1 MSNKKNSNE
10 SSKSSSSSKILYTP
24 YEKVLNILIDLK
36 NYFSSKKIEKI
47 SEKFIKNIN
56 YIEKVITGHSL
67 YEYEVKDKYKKDF
80 VYQYNENILKMKN
93 DENNQRSN
101 IFKRSSAFYRQS
113 TSLPALEEIIK
124 KLNENNKNNINNNI
138 DKSIHTESSAT
149 SDNNDKNND
158 NDNNNNKNVYDKKE
172 IIYIKNVNHFK
183 NKSVDFN
190 IDKNTN
196 EIYNNINNNNKI
208 INNYNN
214 KNIKSS
220 EKISNNNNN
229 FNHTNLNNINN
240 IFSLNNKINTINNN
254 NSKNKTNINNDIN
267 ININITNNHNFKKI
281 TNKNN
286 KNQMSLRS
294 PNQRINLSPIKQRPT
309 FLNYKITNLEIDF
322 EKILGKPLLKKMKQR
337 NKSFKNLFHS
347 NNNNFITNYGYKN
360 HLLKRNYNNNFLDN
374 KKMYNTKTINFNNNL
389 YNNNNNEKIKGKKIF
404 IQSVNTSN
412 LIQNK
417 NNNYL
422 NINNNT
428 NNTNNNNNTNNTN
441 NNNITLNYSINN
453 SSPLRKLTKI
463 NYSKIYS
470 NLKSHNFNIL
480 SVVTKEFNIFEL
492 ERIIGYYN
500 VLPII
505 GKEILKHFGLINTE
519 FINIKKLDNFLNTL
533 STSYKKT
540 TLYHNAL
547 HGSDV
552 TQTIC
557 IFFLYSNIEKKI
569 NTNILDILSIV
580 ISALGHDL
588 GHPGYN
594 NLYLINSKNELAIR
608 YNDISVLENFH
619 SSFLWSILNN
629 SENNI
634 FDKLE
639 KGDYSNLRK
648 RMISLILATDM
659 ANHGKVV
666 SKLKIMD
673 LSKNENNLKFD
684 EQQNVLNFII
694 HSADLAHNVKV
705 FKISLHWVSL
715 LSEEFWL
722 QGDEEKKNNL
732 SVSFLCDR
740 NDSNVPKS
748 QVGFIKGFVVP
759 TFETLVNIFPS
770 LNFTLENA
778 KNNIKEWE
786 KMVEKGI
793 KKGWEN
799 DEYGNNNNK

>member
-1 MSNKKNSNE
+1 MSNKKNSLD

-24 YEKVLNILIDLK
+24 YEKVLNILSDLK
-36 NYFSSKKIEKI
+36 NYFSSKKEKI
-47 SEKFIKNIN
+47 SEKFIKKLI

-67 YEYEVKDKYKKDF
+67 YEFEVKDKYKKDF
-80 VYQYNENILKMKN
+80 VYQYNENVLKMKN
-93 DENNQRSN
+93 EQNNQKSN

-113 TSLPALEEIIK
+113 TSLPALEDIIK
-124 KLNENNKNNINNNI
+124 KLNENNKSNNSPN
-138 DKSIHTESSAT
+138 KSIHTESSD
-149 SDNNDKNND
+149 SESDSNDVNKDDNNKNNNNNNNNKENAFD
-158 NDNNNNKNVYDKKE
+158 KEENNNNKN
-172 IIYIKNVNHFK
+172 IKHNK
-183 NKSVDFN
+183 NKSVDIN
-190 IDKNTN
+190 INKINND
-196 EIYNNINNNNKI
+196 ILNNINNNN
-208 INNYNN
+208 NNNN
-214 KNIKSS
+214 IKNIKSIN
-220 EKISNNNNN
+220 KNNNNN
-229 FNHTNLNNINN
+229 TNNIN
-240 IFSLNNKINTINNN
+240 LNNKINLNINKSNNIKNNYNNN
-254 NSKNKTNINNDIN
+254 NNKNKNNNNNNIN
-267 ININITNNHNFKKI
+267 ININITNNHNIKQI

-286 KNQMSLRS
+286 NNQLSLRS
-294 PNQRINLSPIKQRPT
+294 PNNRINLSPLKQRP
-309 FLNYKITNLEIDF
+309 FIKYKINNLEIDF
-322 EKILGKPLLKKMKQR
+322 EKILGKSLLKKIKQR
-337 NKSFKNLFHS
+337 NKSFKNLLHS
-347 NNNNFITNYGYKN
+347 NYNNFITNYAYKN
-360 HLLKRNYNNNFLDN
+360 QLLKRNNNNILD
-374 KKMYNTKTINFNNNL
+374 KKMYKTTLKTMNLNSNNN
-389 YNNNNNEKIKGKKIF
+389 KIETVKKKKFYIN
-404 IQSVNTSN
+404 SVNTSN
-412 LIQNK
+412 LVQNS
-417 NNNYL
+417 NYNIGN
-422 NINNNT
+422 NINNN
-428 NNTNNNNNTNNTN
+428 NI

-463 NYSKIYS
+463 NFSKIYS

-480 SVVTKEFNIFEL
+480 SILTKEFNIFEL

-519 FINIKKLDNFLNTL
+519 FINTKKLDNFLNTI

-629 SENNI
+629 NETNI
-634 FDKLE
+634 FDHLE

-666 SKLKIMD
+666 SKLKSMD
-673 LSKNENNLKFD
+673 LSKNENDLKF
-684 EQQNVLNFII
+684 EERQNVLDFII
-694 HSADLAHNVKV
+694 HSADLAHNVKL

-715 LSEEFWL
+715 LSEEFWR
-722 QGDEEKKNNL
+722 QGDEEKKNKLN
-732 SVSFLCDR
+732 VSFLCDR

-748 QVGFIKGFVVP
+748 QVGFIKGFIIP
-759 TFETLVNIFPS
+759 SFEILVNIFPS
-770 LNFTLENA
+770 LNFTIENA
-778 KNNIKEWE
+778 KNNVKEWE
-786 KMVEKGI
+786 KLIEKGST
-793 KKGWEN
+793 KGWEN
-799 DEYGNNNNK
+799 DEYNNNNNNK

>member
-1 MSNKKNSNE
+1 MSNKKNSLD

-24 YEKVLNILIDLK
+24 YEKVLNILSDLK
-36 NYFSSKKIEKI
+36 NYFSSKKEKI
-47 SEKFIKNIN
+47 SEKFIKKLM

-67 YEYEVKDKYKKDF
+67 YEFEVKDKYKKDF
-80 VYQYNENILKMKN
+80 VYQYNENVLKMKN
-93 DENNQRSN
+93 EQNNQKSN

-113 TSLPALEEIIK
+113 TSLPALEDIIK
-124 KLNENNKNNINNNI
+124 KLNENNKSNNSPN
-138 DKSIHTESSAT
+138 KSIHTESSDSE
-149 SDNNDKNND
+149 SDSNEVNK
-158 NDNNNNKNVYDKKE
+158 NDNNNNNNNNKENAFDKEENNNNKN
-172 IIYIKNVNHFK
+172 IKHNK
-183 NKSVDFN
+183 NKSVDIN
-190 IDKNTN
+190 INKINND
-196 EIYNNINNNNKI
+196 ILNNINNNNNNI
-208 INNYNN
+208 I
-214 KNIKSS
+214 KNIKSIN
-220 EKISNNNNN
+220 KNNNNN
-229 FNHTNLNNINN
+229 TNNIN
-240 IFSLNNKINTINNN
+240 LNNKINLNINKSNNIKNNYNNN
-254 NSKNKTNINNDIN
+254 NNKNKNNNNNNIN
-267 ININITNNHNFKKI
+267 ININITNNHNIKQI

-286 KNQMSLRS
+286 NNQLSLRS
-294 PNQRINLSPIKQRPT
+294 PNNRINLSPLKQRP
-309 FLNYKITNLEIDF
+309 FIKYKINNLEIDF
-322 EKILGKPLLKKMKQR
+322 EKILGKSLLKKIKQR
-337 NKSFKNLFHS
+337 NKSFKNLLHS
-347 NNNNFITNYGYKN
+347 NYNNFITNYAYKN
-360 HLLKRNYNNNFLDN
+360 QLLKRNNNNILD
-374 KKMYNTKTINFNNNL
+374 KKMYKTTLKTMNLNSNNN
-389 YNNNNNEKIKGKKIF
+389 KIETVKKKKFYIN
-404 IQSVNTSN
+404 SVNTSN
-412 LIQNK
+412 LVQNS
-417 NNNYL
+417 NYNIGN
-422 NINNNT
+422 NINNN
-428 NNTNNNNNTNNTN
+428 NI

-463 NYSKIYS
+463 NFSKIYS

-480 SVVTKEFNIFEL
+480 SILTKEFNIFEL

-519 FINIKKLDNFLNTL
+519 FINTKKLDNFLNTI

-629 SENNI
+629 NETNI
-634 FDKLE
+634 FDHLE

-666 SKLKIMD
+666 SKLKSMD
-673 LSKNENNLKFD
+673 LSKNENVLKFD
-684 EQQNVLNFII
+684 ERQNVLDFII
-694 HSADLAHNVKV
+694 HSADLAHNVKL

-715 LSEEFWL
+715 LSEEFWR
-722 QGDEEKKNNL
+722 QGDEEKKNKLN
-732 SVSFLCDR
+732 VSFLCDR

-748 QVGFIKGFVVP
+748 QVGFIKGFIIP
-759 TFETLVNIFPS
+759 SFEILVNIFPS
-770 LNFTLENA
+770 LNFTIENA
-778 KNNIKEWE
+778 KNNVKEWE
-786 KMVEKGI
+786 KLIEKGST
-793 KKGWEN
+793 KGWEN
-799 DEYGNNNNK
+799 DEYNNNNNNK

>member
-1 MSNKKNSNE
+1 MSNKKNSLD

-24 YEKVLNILIDLK
+24 YEKVLNILSDLK
-36 NYFSSKKIEKI
+36 NYFSSKKEKI
-47 SEKFIKNIN
+47 SEKFIKKLI

-67 YEYEVKDKYKKDF
+67 YEFEVKDKYKKDF
-80 VYQYNENILKMKN
+80 VYQYNENVLKMKN
-93 DENNQRSN
+93 EQNNQKSN

-113 TSLPALEEIIK
+113 TSLPALEDIIK
-124 KLNENNKNNINNNI
+124 KLNENNKSNNSPN
-138 DKSIHTESSAT
+138 KSIHTESSD
-149 SDNNDKNND
+149 SESDSNDVNKDDNNKNNNNNNNNKENAFD
-158 NDNNNNKNVYDKKE
+158 KEENNNNKN
-172 IIYIKNVNHFK
+172 IKHNK

-190 IDKNTN
+190 INKINND
-196 EIYNNINNNNKI
+196 ILNNINNNN
-208 INNYNN
+208 NNNI
-214 KNIKSS
+214 KNIKSIN
-220 EKISNNNNN
+220 KNNNNN
-229 FNHTNLNNINN
+229 TNNIN
-240 IFSLNNKINTINNN
+240 LNNKINLNINKSNNIKNNYNNN
-254 NSKNKTNINNDIN
+254 NNKNKNNNNNNIN
-267 ININITNNHNFKKI
+267 ININITNNHNIKQI

-286 KNQMSLRS
+286 NNQLSLRS
-294 PNQRINLSPIKQRPT
+294 PNNRINLSPLKQRP
-309 FLNYKITNLEIDF
+309 FIKYKINNLEIDF
-322 EKILGKPLLKKMKQR
+322 EKILGKSLLKKIKQR
-337 NKSFKNLFHS
+337 NKSFKNLLHS
-347 NNNNFITNYGYKN
+347 NYNNFITNYAYKN
-360 HLLKRNYNNNFLDN
+360 QLLKRNNNNILD
-374 KKMYNTKTINFNNNL
+374 KKMYKTTLKTMNLNSNNN
-389 YNNNNNEKIKGKKIF
+389 KIETVKKKKFYIN
-404 IQSVNTSN
+404 SVNTSN
-412 LIQNK
+412 LVQNS
-417 NNNYL
+417 NYNIGN
-422 NINNNT
+422 NINNN
-428 NNTNNNNNTNNTN
+428 NI

-463 NYSKIYS
+463 NFSKIYS

-480 SVVTKEFNIFEL
+480 SILTKEFNIFEL

-519 FINIKKLDNFLNTL
+519 FINTKKLDNFLNTI

-629 SENNI
+629 NETNI
-634 FDKLE
+634 FDHLE

-666 SKLKIMD
+666 SKLKSMD
-673 LSKNENNLKFD
+673 LSKNENDLKF
-684 EQQNVLNFII
+684 EERQNVLDFII
-694 HSADLAHNVKV
+694 HSADLAHNVKL

-715 LSEEFWL
+715 LSEEFWR
-722 QGDEEKKNNL
+722 QGDEEKKNKLN
-732 SVSFLCDR
+732 VSFLCDR

-748 QVGFIKGFVVP
+748 QVGFIKGFIIP
-759 TFETLVNIFPS
+759 SFEILVNIFPS
-770 LNFTLENA
+770 LNFTIENA
-778 KNNIKEWE
+778 KNNVKEWE
-786 KMVEKGI
+786 KLIEKGST
-793 KKGWEN
+793 KGWEN
-799 DEYGNNNNK
+799 DEYNNNNNNK